1 MRRFLFAILPWV
13 WLLAGCQTTQVKV
26 PVPVSCAAM
35 VEALMAPDTP
45 DAIKAA
51 PNIQARVRLLLAGRK
66 LRDGKISELQDALAA
81 CDLPNF

>member
-13 WLLAGCQTTQVKV
+13 WLLAGCQTTAQV
-26 PVPVSCAAM
+26 PLPVSCAAM
-35 VEALMAPDTP
+35 VAALDAPDTP

>member
-13 WLLAGCQTTQVKV
+13 WLLSGCQTMTVEV
-26 PVPVSCAAM
+26 PLPVSCAAK
-35 VEALMAPDTP
+35 VEPLVAPDTP

-81 CDLPNF
+81 CDLPEF